1 MTELIKVTKDD
12 GVQELSKTQT
22 MTHPL
27 WVRDRNEA
35 GFNFRKGI
43 SFVTCQTLMEKIHG
57 SHRNLLL
64 RRLSTTTPQHYAC

>member
-1 MTELIKVTKDD
+1 MTELIKITKDD
-12 GVQELSKTQT
+12 GVQELSKKQT

-27 WVRDRNEA
+27 WVKDRNEA

-43 SFVTCQTLMEKIHG
+43 SFVTCRTPMEKIDR

-64 RRLSTTTPQHYAC
+64 RQ